1 MGTPSDLR
9 AASELITRAWFE
21 VLELQGPDKGKGF
34 LAQGGDSL
42 RATQLC
48 LRLAQGLGIHASLE
62 TVLSAGSLS
71 QLTRELLATD
81 ADPATAG
88 VESGT
93 FSVSTNAST
102 PAVLSFSQERMWFM
116 HELAAASAAYHVP
129 MAWRLRGRLDIEVIQ
144 AALEAVL
151 QRHPVLRMTVFSDGA
166 NVVPR
171 YGVRATA
178 SLREIEIAPMADGP
192 NLEAL
197 NGFLSEFTNA
207 PFSLDHG
214 PLCRI
219 ALSRI
224 GHEDAVLLVVMH
236 HIVAD
241 QWALDVFFREFAEAY
256 RASLARNHPATCPPQ
271 PSFANYAAAHRAW
284 FMRDRRGPEL
294 DFWRTRLEGL
304 ETVVLNEDYAR
315 PPQQSFRGAK
325 LRFDFNLRDI
335 AALRTLGAAHGATLA
350 MVLLTA
356 LKVLLFRHTG
366 KTDVAV
372 GVPVA
377 NRHHAGADKLLGTL
391 VNTLVMRTELGGQP
405 DFTTALQRVR
415 TTMLE
420 ALRHQD
426 LPFEM
431 LVQSLQLPR
440 DASRSPLFS
449 VMFNMLNTPLGEVQL
464 PGLTWSRYE
473 FDKKASQFD
482 LTVTIDADH
491 ARSISF
497 EYSTDLFSHDTIQR
511 LADHYL
517 GLLRA
522 VIQRPAL
529 RIDAAALIPDNELKL
544 LREWAQGP
552 RTARAEG
559 TIPALL
565 QPAWSRHAASLAVR
579 FEDEALT
586 YAQLAQAVTKV
597 AQALRRHGIGR
608 GARVGL
614 YVPRS
619 PRMLIG
625 LLGVLQ
631 CGAAYVPLDP
641 AFPQDRLVFMA
652 RDAELSLLLS
662 DGGVD
667 PQALGVSRQLAIGDI
682 LADDTPTSEWQPD
695 VALEARPNDPAYVIY
710 TSGST
715 GQPKGVIVP
724 HRAVV
729 NFLRSMLVEPGL
741 ASTERV
747 LAITTLSFD
756 IAVLE
761 LLLPLTVGAKLIIAS
776 SAELSDGEALR
787 EILNR
792 RRISTLQAT
801 PSTWRLLID
810 SGWHGTPGL
819 RALVGGEALTTE
831 LAIQL
836 SGRCSEV
843 WNMYG
848 PTETTVWSACG
859 RIENLGRERVSLGR
873 PIANTE
879 IMVLDENRE
888 LCPVGVPGEICIGGD
903 GIAIG
908 YLNQPALTEE
918 RFIENPFS
926 RDRRTTR
933 LYRTGDRGRWRRDGR
948 LEHLGRLDSQ
958 VKIRGYRIELG
969 EIEARLAAHP
979 DVAAAVVVAR
989 QQNAGDPRLVAC
1001 VVPRTTMPDTAAV
1014 RDHLRQW
1021 LPEYMLP
1028 QHYVAM
1034 EQIPLLPNGKID
1046 RQKLPAPADSAKR
1059 SVPLTPPRNLAEQ
1072 AVWEIWRQTLETD
1085 AFGVHDNFFDLGG
1098 HSLLAVRMVSRIR
1111 SELQRACT
1119 LPIVFRNPT
1128 IAELSIALGEASALS
1143 GSAIIP
1149 LQSAGNAPPIF
1160 CLCGILVYQELADQ
1174 LAPDYPVYGVFV
1186 PQELEFLAFSGQH
1199 RRSTPS
1205 VELLAAEYLKAIRER
1220 QPRGPYRLI
1229 GFSFGGVLAFDI
1241 AQTLIREGEQVE
1253 LLAILDSDVPGRT
1266 SGGILQELK
1275 EQARQVRDAGIRLLA
1290 GTESG
1295 LDLLASDRNQRYL
1308 ETMRAYQAKP
1318 YDGEAVCVLS
1328 ADDPVHDPGYTWEAL
1343 IPRLTTYRIDDS
1355 HLGILRGTSVVRL
1368 ASLLRQHLRRT
1379 SLTDIT

>member
-9 AASELITRAWFE
+9 AASEFITRAWFD

-42 RATQLC
+42 RGTQLC
-48 LRLAQGLGIHASLE
+48 LRLQQGLGIRASLA
-62 TVLSAGSLS
+62 TVLGAASLT
-71 QLTRELLATD
+71 QLIRELLPAPASPAAQALGAVSFAGSAD
-81 ADPATAG
+81 AAA
-88 VESGT
+88 
-93 FSVSTNAST
+93 

-129 MAWRLRGRLDIEVIQ
+129 MAWRLRGHLDT
-144 AALEAVL
+144 AALRTALGAVL
-151 QRHPVLRMTVFSDGA
+151 ERHPVLRMTVVSDGA

-171 YGVRATA
+171 YSGGAATT
-178 SLREIEIAPMADGP
+178 LREIDIAPLADGP
-192 NLEAL
+192 DLDSL
-197 NGFLSEFTNA
+197 SGFLSEFTNA

-219 ALSRI
+219 AVASI
-224 GHEDAVLLVVMH
+224 GPDDAVLLVVMH
-236 HIVAD
+236 HIVGD
-241 QWALDVFFREFAEAY
+241 QWALDVFFRELAAAY
-256 RASLARNHPATCPPQ
+256 RASLAGSVRASSPPQ
-271 PSFANYAAAHRAW
+271 PSYARYAAAHRAW
-284 FMRDRRGPEL
+284 FLRERRGPEL
-294 DFWRTRLEGL
+294 DFWRSRLEGL

-325 LRFDFNLRDI
+325 LRLDFNLRDI
-335 AALRTLGAAHGATLA
+335 AALRALGATHGATLA

-356 LKVLLFRHTG
+356 LKILLFRHTG
-366 KTDVAV
+366 RTDVAV

-377 NRHHAGADKLLGTL
+377 NRHHDGAEPLLGTL
-391 VNTLVMRTELGGQP
+391 VNTLVMRTELAGQP
-405 DFTTALQRVR
+405 DFITALQRVR
-415 TTMLE
+415 ATMLE
-420 ALRHQD
+420 ALQHQD

-464 PGLTWSRYE
+464 PGLTWSRFE

-482 LTVTIDADH
+482 LTITIDADH

-497 EYSTDLFSHDTIQR
+497 EYSTDLFSADTIQR
-511 LADHYL
+511 LSEHYL

-522 VIQRPAL
+522 VIQRPTL
-529 RIDAAALIPDNELKL
+529 RIDAAALIPENELRL

-565 QPAWSRHAASLAVR
+565 QPAWSRHAASLAIR
-579 FEDEALT
+579 FENEALT
-586 YAQLAQAVTKV
+586 YAQLSLAVTKV
-597 AQALRRHGIGR
+597 AQALRSRGIGR

-625 LLGVLQ
+625 LLGILQ
-631 CGAAYVPLDP
+631 AGAAYVPLDP
-641 AFPQDRLVFMA
+641 AFPPDRLAFMA
-652 RDAELSLLLS
+652 RDAGLLLLLS

-667 PQALGVSRQLAIGDI
+667 PKALGVTQQLAIGDI
-682 LADDTPTSEWQPD
+682 LANGTTSEWQTD

-715 GQPKGVIVP
+715 GQPKGVVVP

-741 ASTERV
+741 AATERL

-761 LLLPLTVGAKLIIAS
+761 LLLPLTVGAELIVAS
-776 SAELSDGEALR
+776 PAELADGETLR
-787 EILNR
+787 DMLNR
-792 RRISTLQAT
+792 RRVTTLQAT

-831 LAIQL
+831 VAIQL
-836 SGRCSEV
+836 SGRCAEV

-879 IMVLDENRE
+879 IMVLDENRA
-888 LCPVGVPGEICIGGD
+888 LCPIGVPGEICIGGD
-903 GIAIG
+903 GVAIG
-908 YLNQPALTEE
+908 YLNQPALTDE

-958 VKIRGYRIELG
+958 VKVRGYRIELG
-969 EIEARLAAHP
+969 EIEARLATHP
-979 DVAAAVVVAR
+979 DIAAAVVVAR
-989 QQNAGDPRLVAC
+989 EQNAGDPRLVAY
-1001 VVPRTTMPDTAAV
+1001 VVPRQSMPDTAAV
-1014 RDHLRQW
+1014 RDYLRQW

-1028 QHYVAM
+1028 QHYISL
-1034 EQIPLLPNGKID
+1034 ERIPLLPNGKTD
-1046 RQKLPAPADSAKR
+1046 RQKLPAPTDSARR
-1059 SVPLTPPRNLAEQ
+1059 SIAPTPPRNLAEQ
-1072 AVWEIWRQTLETD
+1072 AVWEIWRQTLDTD

-1128 IAELSIALGEASALS
+1128 IAELSIALGDATALS

-1149 LQSAGNAPPIF
+1149 LQAAGNGPPIF
-1160 CLCGILVYQELADQ
+1160 CLCGILIYQELADQ
-1174 LAPDYPVYGVFV
+1174 LAPDFPAYGVFV
-1186 PQELEFLAFSGQH
+1186 PQELEYLNFSGQH
-1199 RRSTPS
+1199 RRAAPS
-1205 VELLAAEYLKAIRER
+1205 VAELATEYLKAIRDR
-1220 QPRGPYRLI
+1220 QPQGPYRLI

-1241 AQTLIREGEQVE
+1241 AQTLTREGEQVE
-1253 LLAILDSDVPGRT
+1253 LLAILDSDVPGRG
-1266 SGGILQELK
+1266 SAGILQELK
-1275 EQARQVRDAGIRLLA
+1275 AQARQIRDAGIRLIA

-1295 LDLLASDRNQRYL
+1295 LDLLASDRDQRYL
-1308 ETMRAYQAKP
+1308 ETMRAYQAEP
-1318 YDGEAVCVLS
+1318 YPGQAFCVLS
-1328 ADDPVHDPGYTWEAL
+1328 ADGPVHDPGYTWEAL
-1343 IPRLTTYRIDDS
+1343 IPRLTTHRIEDS